1 MTYNYRDSSG
11 QIGSKTQ
18 DERDNRQRSFAC
30 SDRSGAIPSLQ
41 DSCPPVKASTSVKES
56 SATFRNG
63 IIEVA

>member
-1 MTYNYRDSSG
+1 MIYNIRDSSG

-18 DERDNRQRSFAC
+18 EERGSFERSFAC

-41 DSCPPVKASTSVKES
+41 DARPPAQPSAPVKGG

-63 IIEVA
+63 MIEVG

>member
-1 MTYNYRDSSG
+1 MIYSNRDSSG

-18 DERDNRQRSFAC
+18 EERSNFERSVAS

-41 DSCPPVKASTSVKES
+41 DSRPLTHPSTSVKGC

-63 IIEVA
+63 AIEVA

>member
-1 MTYNYRDSSG
+1 MIYNNRDSSG

-18 DERDNRQRSFAC
+18 EERGNFERSFAS

-41 DSCPPVKASTSVKES
+41 DSRPPAQPSTSVKGC

-63 IIEVA
+63 MIEVA